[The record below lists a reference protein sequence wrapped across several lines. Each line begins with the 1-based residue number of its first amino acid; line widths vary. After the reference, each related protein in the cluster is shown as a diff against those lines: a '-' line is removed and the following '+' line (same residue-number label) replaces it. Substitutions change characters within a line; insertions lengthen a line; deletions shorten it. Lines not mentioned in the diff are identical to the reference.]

1 MSNNETTQQKNIPMP
16 ALDII
21 DRIARIEQRIAELEA
36 GKEID
41 AKHINVLLSK
51 QRQREF
57 DTEWKRQQALRKIKK
72 PAALNEYETL
82 HKQATALLARCLAG
96 GTRTR
101 AEQVTLIKLQSKCV
115 TAIERAQV
123 EIAKQV
129 KKRAALTEWLDRDVA
144 TTLPTIG
151 LDDTNQKAITHNN
164 TLLND
169 SYEQLPILVTSKN
182 ERRRVTQEERFEWL
196 TKRDIR
202 LRLLRDTLN
211 ELNENLVAELERE
224 QFKREVR
231 AARVFMDAFV
241 DAKREDKNA
250 FSAANSALQRNG
262 FRRLD
267 TQYSRGVDARDLEV
281 REMEDAL
288 LKQFE
293 AELTEE
299 EKEQLEL
306 SREADKPVAR
316 RRGKA
321 EK

>member
-1 MSNNETTQQKNIPMP
+1 MP
-16 ALDII
+16 ALDTIE
-21 DRIARIEQRIAELEA
+21 RIARTEQRISELEA

-51 QRQREF
+51 ERQREF

-82 HKQATALLARCLAG
+82 HKQATALLARCLASAS
-96 GTRTR
+96 RTK
-101 AEQVTLIKLQSKCV
+101 AEQATLLKLQSKCV

-123 EIAKQV
+123 EIAKQT

-151 LDDTNQKAITHNN
+151 LDDKNQNAIKLNN

-169 SYEQLPILVTSKN
+169 SYELLPILVTSKN
-182 ERRRVTQEERFEWL
+182 ERRRVTQEERFGWL

-211 ELNENLVAELERE
+211 ELNDGLLAELERE
-224 QFKREVR
+224 QFERQVRE
-231 AARVFMDAFV
+231 ARVFMDAFV
-241 DAKREDKNA
+241 KAGKEKKDGWVEGNA
-250 FSAANSALQRNG
+250 ALQRNG

-267 TQYSRGVDARDLEV
+267 TQYSRGSNRRDCEV
-281 REMEDAL
+281 REMEEAL
-288 LKQFE
+288 MKKFE
-293 AELTEE
+293 AEMTEE
-299 EKEQLEL
+299 EREQLAM
-306 SREADKPVAR
+306 SREYDKQAGR
-316 RRGKA
+316 AGK
-321 EK
+321 